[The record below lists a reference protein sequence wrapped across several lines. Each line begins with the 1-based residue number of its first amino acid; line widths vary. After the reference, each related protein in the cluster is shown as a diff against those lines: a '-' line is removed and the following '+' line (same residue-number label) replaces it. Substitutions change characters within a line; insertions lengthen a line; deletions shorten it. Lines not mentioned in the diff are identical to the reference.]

1 MTNLAWSI
9 ERVLPSV
16 IADLHHLISIPSVSS
31 MPEHDADVLDCA
43 EAVVDL
49 LEGLDCPEVRLLEAG
64 GKPAVYGHFP
74 APEGQPTVL
83 LYAHYD
89 VQPTGQLAE
98 WTNDPFEAEER
109 DGRLYGR
116 GAADDKGGFAVH
128 LAVLRAFNGQPPVG
142 VKVLVEGE
150 EEIGSPTMLDL
161 IAKYP
166 DELAADVHIITD
178 SQNWE
183 TGTPGLTTTLR
194 GNVDAVVT
202 VSTSRSGLHSGGFG
216 GVAPDALTALCRL
229 LATLHDESGNVAIG
243 GLVSG
248 KATDL
253 DYPEDRFR
261 AETDLLDGVQL
272 IGEGTIV
279 DRLWMKPTASVLAI
293 DTTRIADASNTLIP
307 SASAKVSVRI
317 APGQDVEEAA
327 RALHDHLKANAPWG
341 AHVEVEPGR
350 NSAASQISLAG
361 SRADMARAALK
372 EAFGVE
378 PVEVGVGGSIPIVA
392 AFAENFPDSTVL
404 VTAVVDPHSRMH
416 SNDESMDL
424 GDFAKQAQ
432 AEATFL
438 YNLADA
444 QGISTRS
451 R

>member
-31 MPEHDADVLDCA
+31 MPEHDADVQACA
-43 EAVVDL
+43 EVVMGL
-49 LEGLDCPEVRLLEAG
+49 LESLDCPEVRLLEAG

-74 APEGQPTVL
+74 APKGQPTVL

-89 VQPTGQLAE
+89 VQPTGRLTE
-98 WTNDPFEAEER
+98 WTTDPFEAAER

-116 GAADDKGGFAVH
+116 GAADDKGGLAVH
-128 LAVLRAFNGQPPVG
+128 LAVLRAFNGEPPVG

-150 EEIGSPTMLDL
+150 EEIGSPSMLDL
-161 IAKYP
+161 MAKYP
-166 DELAADVHIITD
+166 DELAADVHVITD

-183 TGTPGLTTTLR
+183 NGRPGLTTALR

-229 LATLHDESGNVAIG
+229 LATLHDEKGNVAIP

-248 KATDL
+248 KAADL
-253 DYPEDRFR
+253 DYPEERFR
-261 AETDLLDGVQL
+261 AETDLLEGVQL
-272 IGEGTIV
+272 IGEGSIV

-307 SASAKVSVRI
+307 SASAKVSIRI
-317 APGQDVEEAA
+317 APGQDVDDAA
-327 RALHDHLKANAPWG
+327 RALHEHLRNNAPWG
-341 AHVEVEPGR
+341 AHVEIEPGR
-350 NSAASQISLAG
+350 NSAASRIPLEGRHAEI
-361 SRADMARAALK
+361 ARAALE

-416 SNDESMDL
+416 SNDESLDL
-424 GDFAKQAQ
+424 VDFAKAAQ
-432 AEATFL
+432 AEATLLF
-438 YNLADA
+438 NLAND
-444 QGISTRS
+444 
-451 R
+451 